1 LRVVVNPYCQIKYQ
15 AIRMERY
22 SAETMNDLRLQA
34 INLYADQDTL
44 VPELEKPV
52 VDDGTSDSQNA
63 VTRV

>member
-1 LRVVVNPYCQIKYQ
+1 
-15 AIRMERY
+15 MERY